1 MAVVCLWTKDPDP
14 RHCLNYINILFMNSP
29 GTESEKE
36 EEEENKMI
44 IPTNY
49 ICPVNIA
56 TLVRLTSCIIP
67 VNHLH

>member
-1 MAVVCLWTKDPDP
+1 
-14 RHCLNYINILFMNSP
+14 MNSP